1 MMDDENVEVEFIYP
15 QFYADA
21 CINTMSKFAGAIA
34 SYCRAAA
41 LLEQEYV
48 EFSVPGM
55 LVPQVLMIEEI
66 FEKQYG
72 VHLVHEIHRASSG
85 QWITR
90 FCADVSGLIQKM

>member
-41 LLEQEYV
+41 LLGETET
-48 EFSVPGM
+48 EFHIFDM

-66 FEKQYG
+66 FEKEYG
-72 VHLVHEIHRASSG
+72 VKMTHDIFRVPDGRWA
-85 QWITR
+85 TY
-90 FCADVSGLIQKM
+90 FYADVSGLIQKM

>member
-1 MMDDENVEVEFIYP
+1 MDDENIEVEFIYP

-41 LLEQEYV
+41 LTEQEYV

-66 FEKQYG
+66 FDKEYG
-72 VHLVHEIHRASSG
+72 VKMTHDIFRVPDGRWA
-85 QWITR
+85 TY
-90 FCADVSGLIQKM
+90 FYADVSGLIQKM